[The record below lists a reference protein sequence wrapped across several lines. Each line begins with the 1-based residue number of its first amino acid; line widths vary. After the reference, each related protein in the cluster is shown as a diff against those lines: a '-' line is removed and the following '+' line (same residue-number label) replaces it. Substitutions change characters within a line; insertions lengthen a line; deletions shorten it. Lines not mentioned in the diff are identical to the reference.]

1 MYQPS
6 LEAFFLCLELL
17 GGYMIH
23 LSESQAMT
31 NLMEGLGEL
40 VAEEATK
47 LLTKE
52 NISEVGRQFSEVGR
66 QFFANSNISVNIL
79 ASVFGAA
86 ILFGIFLLCE

>member
-1 MYQPS
+1 MVRQPHR
-6 LEAFFLCLELL
+6 
-17 GGYMIH
+17 H
-23 LSESQAMT
+23 LA
-31 NLMEGLGEL
+31 L
-40 VAEEATK
+40 ATK